1 MTDVQRDADRWV
13 PTAKNSGTAGLHP
26 LLCAPCFKRG
36 FISVIGMRPHMV
48 ICDIGEFFHC
58 LIQGCFFPEFIQVC
72 AFVLQC
78 VEISLHRGIVVWV
91 SGLAHALE
99 HMDGFAKPR
108 ESFRCIP
115 APLVTVQHKHVFC
128 R

>member
-1 MTDVQRDADRWV
+1 
-13 PTAKNSGTAGLHP
+13 
-26 LLCAPCFKRG
+26 
-36 FISVIGMRPHMV
+36 MV

-108 ESFRCIP
+108 ESFRYIP
-115 APLVTVQHKHVFC
+115 APLVTVQHKPVFC
-128 R
+128 RSL